1 MFMNINYL
9 IDSSF
14 FEDYKIAIV
23 LGDEDMLF
31 KSNIKSNIK
40 YSVNIEEYEYY
51 DTLETRVIPAMPI
64 NYLIIYDFY
73 LFLIDELESLEKIL
87 TEKYPI
93 KDIEH
98 LLLRIDTFLENFN
111 FDLFFI
117 ENFEEL
123 MMRLNESSLSKLNEI
138 IGILKEEYNILK
150 KMDPE
155 LEVYSDMIDWIEDAL
170 YLLKGFAEKLATNQK
185 EMIAKLEFYDLD
197 ECKDRKSPL
206 SEGSYA
212 A

>member
-51 DTLETRVIPAMPI
+51 GTLETRVIPAMPI

-138 IGILKEEYNILK
+138 IGILKEEYNIFK
-150 KMDPE
+150 KMDSE

-170 YLLKGFAEKLATNQK
+170 YLLKGFAKKLATSQEK
-185 EMIAKLEFYDLD
+185 
-197 ECKDRKSPL
+197 L
-206 SEGSYA
+206 SEEVNKLIEGKKE
-212 A
+212 

>member
-1 MFMNINYL
+1 MRFFLTMGDDGMF
-9 IDSSF
+9 F
-14 FEDYKIAIV
+14 RAE
-23 LGDEDMLF
+23 
-31 KSNIKSNIK
+31 SNIKSNIK
-40 YSVNIEEYEYY
+40 YKANIE
-51 DTLETRVIPAMPI
+51 DVKFDDIVIKATPV
-64 NYLIIYDFY
+64 NYFIIYDFY

-138 IGILKEEYNILK
+138 IGILKEEYNIFK

>member
-1 MFMNINYL
+1 MRFFLTMGDDGMF
-9 IDSSF
+9 F
-14 FEDYKIAIV
+14 RAE
-23 LGDEDMLF
+23 
-31 KSNIKSNIK
+31 SNIKSNIK
-40 YSVNIEEYEYY
+40 YKANIE
-51 DTLETRVIPAMPI
+51 DVKFDDIVIKATPV
-64 NYLIIYDFY
+64 NYFIIYDFY

-123 MMRLNESSLSKLNEI
+123 MMQLNESSLSKLNEI
-138 IGILKEEYNILK
+138 IGILKEEYNIFK
-150 KMDPE
+150 KMDSE

-170 YLLKGFAEKLATNQK
+170 YLLKGFAKKLATSQEEIIHK
-185 EMIAKLEFYDLD
+185 
-197 ECKDRKSPL
+197 
-206 SEGSYA
+206 
-212 A
+212 